1 MKDVGLCFTCLFLV
15 PLTVVHV
22 DPRGVFFVSSH
33 SIFFYHYNFL
43 WPNDVT
49 TLVLFKNTSVLGS
62 QSKSANSPL
71 HFQTCELFVHL
82 IFANQPNWKSHT
94 ISICKTLLYLPE
106 TDTCCGHATHEKE
119 NWWCYTALIWTT
131 MSDGKFHLLMWLFK
145 ARQENEFEKGPG
157 RQTGRK
163 RQLLISPVWCQLVPS
178 KAWGKLRAITAWCVR
193 VCVCCFQS
201 MCSHSKSLFP
211 FARNKLHTFLVDT
224 ELHQRCSLSLI
235 LFTIHFDRI
244 WQHSQRLEGRGCWVW
259 WSHLCCLKMMW
270 FF

>member
-1 MKDVGLCFTCLFLV
+1 M
-15 PLTVVHV
+15 
-22 DPRGVFFVSSH
+22 
-33 SIFFYHYNFL
+33 
-43 WPNDVT
+43 
-49 TLVLFKNTSVLGS
+49 LFKNTNVLGS

-94 ISICKTLLYLPE
+94 ISI
-106 TDTCCGHATHEKE
+106 G
-119 NWWCYTALIWTT
+119 
-131 MSDGKFHLLMWLFK
+131 GKGMQDIVISTWDWYMLWSCNTWKGKLMVLHSANLNNNEWRK
-145 ARQENEFEKGPG
+145 ISPAEARQENEFEKGPG

-211 FARNKLHTFLVDT
+211 IARNKLHTFLVDT

-235 LFTIHFDRI
+235 LFTILFDRI